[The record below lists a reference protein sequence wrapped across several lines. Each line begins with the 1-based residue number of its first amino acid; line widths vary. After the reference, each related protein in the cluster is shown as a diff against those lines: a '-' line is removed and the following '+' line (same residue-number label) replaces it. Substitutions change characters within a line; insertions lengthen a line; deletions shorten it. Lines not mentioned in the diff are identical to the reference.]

1 MAPSQTLYPRSTVK
15 RIIKAHSDRK
25 LSKNVDVMI
34 FLDYTLFLQDLIR
47 EASIRSKQAGERGV
61 SARTIRKATETSLRK
76 FKG

>member
-61 SARTIRKATETSLRK
+61 SARTIRKVTEASLRK